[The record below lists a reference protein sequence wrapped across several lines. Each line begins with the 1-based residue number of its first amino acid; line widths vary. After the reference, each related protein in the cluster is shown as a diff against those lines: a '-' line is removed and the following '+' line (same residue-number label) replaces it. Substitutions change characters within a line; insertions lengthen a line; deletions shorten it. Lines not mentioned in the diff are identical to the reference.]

1 MKKYFLLFIFSL
13 AVCSVTS
20 AQHNVTLVGTCSDS
34 SLSQIKYRIINP
46 FWWSEINP
54 DIFIKVP
61 KKNNLFEIK
70 LNVQSPQML
79 QFLPPYS
86 RTQTIYITPGDSV
99 SFQIVP
105 TSQKN
110 QYEIVFSGKNAA
122 HYNYG
127 LLKRKAFYKTQS
139 YFKKGDD
146 LNQYKQTLLE
156 YKQTQLDSLLLY
168 TKNNTVSEGFINYAK
183 AEINN
188 EYVYR
193 LFSPVKSEFV
203 SISNLPA
210 GYLQDAIPEK
220 NEASRAY
227 KTALSYKYIY
237 CYTNNPAS
245 NFDSVYT
252 NIIQHFSGQD
262 KAFLL
267 SAMIGYYALQQKQ
280 EYRSGLLQ
288 AINEARKYVN
298 EPQYLKYIQKAEE
311 YYTMINHPFP
321 DSVLNQTYLRSF
333 NEDKKIT
340 LKELLD
346 QYKGKIIYLDFWA
359 SWCFACRED
368 IAASHSAKEY
378 LSKKDVAWI
387 YISEDTNEDKWLS
400 AAEKDSITN
409 NQYLLY
415 DVVHSPLLKYLNIT
429 FIPRYVLMDAQHNI
443 KEPTAPRPIDTPL
456 GLNPSKFNKLKSSVQ
471 KIIGE
476 RKVVTYD

>member
-1 MKKYFLLFIFSL
+1 MFIFSL
-13 AVCSVTS
+13 AVCSVTY
-20 AQHNVTLVGTCSDS
+20 AKHNVTLVGTCSDTS
-34 SLSQIKYRIINP
+34 INQIKYRIINP

-54 DIFIKVP
+54 DIFTKVP

-70 LNVQSPQML
+70 LNVQSPQMF

-99 SFQIVP
+99 SFEIVP
-105 TSQKN
+105 TSPKN
-110 QYEIVFSGKNAA
+110 QYEIVFSGKNEA
-122 HYNYG
+122 HYNYS
-127 LLKRKAFYKTQS
+127 LFKRKAFYKAQS

-146 LNQYKQTLLE
+146 LNQYKQALLE
-156 YKQTQLDSLLLY
+156 YKQRQLDSLLLY
-168 TKNNTVSEGFINYAK
+168 TKKNTVSEGFINYAK

-188 EYVYR
+188 EYVYC
-193 LFSPVKSEFV
+193 LFSPVKSGFV
-203 SISNLPA
+203 SISNLPT

-220 NEASRAY
+220 NETSLTY
-227 KTALSYKYIY
+227 KTALFYKYIY

-252 NIIQHFSGQD
+252 NILHNFSGQD
-262 KAFLL
+262 KTFLL

-288 AINEARKYVN
+288 AINETRKYVN

-321 DSVLNQTYLRSF
+321 DSVLNQTYLRPF

-346 QYKGKIIYLDFWA
+346 QYKGNPIYLDFWA
-359 SWCFACRED
+359 SWCSACRND
-368 IAASHSAKEY
+368 IANSHPAKEY
-378 LSKKDVAWI
+378 LSKKDVTWI
-387 YISEDTNEDKWLS
+387 YISRDTDEKAWLK
-400 AAEKDSITN
+400 AAKQDSITN

-415 DVVHSPLLKYLNIT
+415 DIANSPLLKYLNIN

-443 KEPTAPRPIDTPL
+443 KEPTTPRPVDSSYES
-456 GLNPSKFNKLKSSVQ
+456 PSTFNKLKSSVQ